1 MIYLTLFALSF
12 LLTYLIKNYA
22 LKKSFVADVNERSS
36 HTLATPHGG
45 GIAIAISWFVGL
57 CYLYFYDE
65 IEANLF
71 YALMLGVVIAVLGFL
86 DDLYELSARFR
97 ILVQS
102 TVAVTALFI
111 LGGLE
116 SLNLGFILIENQ
128 IVTNLFAYLLIVWF
142 INLYNFLDGIDGYA
156 ASEAVFLALAGFILF
171 GSSHF
176 LVLGAAVFGF
186 LLWNWQRAK
195 IFMGDVGS
203 TLLGYTVAIF
213 SIYYANELNTNLWIW
228 ITLFGVF
235 WFDATFTLLKRVKNG
250 ENLAQAHK
258 QHVYQRLT
266 QDGWS
271 HERVV
276 IASMV
281 INMLLF
287 LLVYFM
293 SNLFAAF
300 TISLVLLYSIVK
312 YVDR

>member
-1 MIYLTLFALSF
+1 LIYLTLFALSF